1 MYKILLIE
9 TGEYL
14 YHNDINNI
22 YLIYSLYETKKYM
35 GHFTDIFES
44 LDLIHEM
51 FHSNCNII
59 WLNETTTVIL
69 GKENLNLFEIIEV

>member
-1 MYKILLIE
+1 
-9 TGEYL
+9 
-14 YHNDINNI
+14 
-22 YLIYSLYETKKYM
+22 
-35 GHFTDIFES
+35 
-44 LDLIHEM
+44 M